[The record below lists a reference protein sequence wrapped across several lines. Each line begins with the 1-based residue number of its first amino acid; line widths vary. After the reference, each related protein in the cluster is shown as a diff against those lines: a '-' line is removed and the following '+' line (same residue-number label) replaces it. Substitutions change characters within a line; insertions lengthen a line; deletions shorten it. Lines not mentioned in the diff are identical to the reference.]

1 MSFMLSKQAQKI
13 ISDNLDKPY
22 TPPPDINPIFDLR
35 EPGQEFPPLN
45 PPVTV
50 DPVVDPCPAG
60 YQLIDGICQPIDEIG
75 GTATQVTGGGNDN
88 EVEDRPYFSID
99 EMRDLSDDALIDYLS
114 SGFLTN
120 SGMLGYLPS
129 KDTEYGKSKKSG
141 EQICLNLQKEFQNK
155 VFILRLPGIF
165 GNGCKPNYNSVV
177 ATFCYNVTTNKELK
191 LFDLDKEIELVYV
204 EDLCKQL
211 IYSTTE
217 DFKYETFLDID
228 NKYKIKI
235 SKLSKIIKG
244 FKKLPIDQNPNDFSN
259 PFIKK
264 LFLTYRSYL

>member
-1 MSFMLSKQAQKI
+1 MNDYSKNILITGSKGFIGRNLCSYIQSNTNYKIFEFGRDSLFREIENVIAEIDIIFHLAGINKAKNNDSFQKGNV
-13 ISDNLDKPY
+13 SLTKK
-22 TPPPDINPIFDLR
+22 
-35 EPGQEFPPLN
+35 
-45 PPVTV
+45 
-50 DPVVDPCPAG
+50 
-60 YQLIDGICQPIDEIG
+60 IC
-75 GTATQVTGGGNDN
+75 
-88 EVEDRPYFSID
+88 EVIKKNRKTKLYY
-99 EMRDLSDDALIDYLS
+99 AS
-114 SGFLTN
+114 STHA
-120 SGMLGYLPS
+120 S

-177 ATFCYNVTTNKELK
+177 ATFCYDVTTNKELK

-217 DFKYETFLDID
+217 DFKSETFLDID

-244 FKKLPIDQNPNDFSN
+244 FKKLPIDQNPDDFSN